1 MAEGRTRRSAHR
13 THVPSLPPL
22 HFLGRR
28 RLYRVRAA
36 ANEEAE
42 VTAAPQS
49 PAAATRLKPEW
60 IALLEKL
67 VPHFSGI
74 TESSGEAESGVKKP
88 AMHLGADAHPAAQ
101 PPAWAGEGR
110 GSGEGVRAAEEALA
124 HAPREALKPGPP
136 QLCPHLSPGAQGVA
150 RVLLGSGWRAVKGEA
165 PWLFW
170 RVHAGGSRKWLGDLR
185 TSPCSPFS

>member
-1 MAEGRTRRSAHR
+1 M
-13 THVPSLPPL
+13 
-22 HFLGRR
+22 
-28 RLYRVRAA
+28 
-36 ANEEAE
+36 
-42 VTAAPQS
+42 TAAS
-49 PAAATRLKPEW
+49 HAHAAATRLTPEW

-88 AMHLGADAHPAAQ
+88 AMHLGANGHPAAQ
-101 PPAWAGEGR
+101 PPAWPGEGRGSGEGGR

-124 HAPREALKPGPP
+124 HAPREAVKPGPP
-136 QLCPHLSPGAQGVA
+136 QLCPHLSSGAQGVA

-170 RVHAGGSRKWLGDLR
+170 RVHAGESRKWLGNLR
-185 TSPCSPFS
+185 TSPCPPFS